1 MTNESW
7 SLVSSHGAVLFVIA
21 TNPECTIKNIA
32 DDLCLTK
39 RTVWGVIG
47 DLRRKNMLLV
57 RKEGRRHHYSV
68 NLDARFITYPT
79 KDFSMEDILGLVVKR
94 HSQSRS
100 QSR

>member
-7 SLVSSHGAVLFVIA
+7 SLVSSHGTVLFVIA

-68 NLDARFITYPT
+68 NLDAEFAHPT
-79 KDFSMEDILGLVVKR
+79 IQGVSLGTVLRELVR
-94 HSQSRS
+94 ERATP
-100 QSR
+100 RR